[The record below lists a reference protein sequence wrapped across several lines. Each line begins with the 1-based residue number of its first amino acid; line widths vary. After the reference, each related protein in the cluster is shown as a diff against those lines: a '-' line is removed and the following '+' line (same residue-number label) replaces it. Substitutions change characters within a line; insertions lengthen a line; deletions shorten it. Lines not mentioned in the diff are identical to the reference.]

1 MGSFVRRKPAESSKA
16 SADVTDPLLRDAQL
30 RLDAA
35 LEKRTAMFRGAV
47 AAPDEVQC
55 TCHWGSAEE
64 LALLKVPDVGLRP
77 ERLRRAWQAADWKD
91 RGAVLRRVLPQLA
104 SDLADRE
111 SESFRCMDDI
121 GLAFARARWSEWPP
135 QQVAAVREFMD
146 AFWIRSLATP
156 DGQAG
161 DVLAFCVEASGEPSP
176 WLDAWKALDH
186 PAADRNL
193 VEAVDRWRVALRI
206 HELPWVSTH
215 DEDEVLAVL
224 TTWLAGLSDHRRT
237 GLHRHDETA

>member
-1 MGSFVRRKPAESSKA
+1 M
-16 SADVTDPLLRDAQL
+16 TDPLLRDAQL

-35 LEKRTAMFRGAV
+35 LEKLTAVFRGAV

-64 LALLKVPDVGLRP
+64 LALLKVPDVELEP
-77 ERLRRAWQAADWKD
+77 ELLRRAWQAAYWND

-104 SDLADRE
+104 PDLADRE
-111 SESFRCMDDI
+111 SESFRSMDDI

-146 AFWIRSLATP
+146 AFWIRSLVTP

-161 DVLAFCVEASGEPSP
+161 DVLAFCVEASGELSP
-176 WLDAWKALDH
+176 WLDVWEALDH

-206 HELPWVSTH
+206 HELPWAGTH
-215 DEDEVLAVL
+215 DEDKLLAVL
-224 TTWLAGLSDHRRT
+224 TAWLADLGKHPQT
-237 GLHRHDETA
+237 GNVQGHDEAV